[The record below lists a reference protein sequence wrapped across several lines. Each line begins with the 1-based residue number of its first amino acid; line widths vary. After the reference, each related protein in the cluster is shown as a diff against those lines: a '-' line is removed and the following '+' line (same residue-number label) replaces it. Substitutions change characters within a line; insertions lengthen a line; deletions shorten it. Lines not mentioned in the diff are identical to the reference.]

1 MNEFV
6 SGQENDVGVI
16 ETWGDESPDKN
27 LTAGLG
33 VRGASEIC

>member
-6 SGQENDVGVI
+6 SVHKKDVGVI
-16 ETWGDESPDKN
+16 ETWGDECLDKN
-27 LTAGLG
+27 LTAGLE